1 MNSSVHLLSVWS
13 VSSRFFPDKRRGSSR
28 GSLSKHWLGVCSVPG
43 SVMVGPGR
51 AQMGETVCGHFS
63 HGGVCVVTVD
73 GSLSALAP
81 QTL

>member
-1 MNSSVHLLSVWS
+1 MPS
-13 VSSRFFPDKRRGSSR
+13 
-28 GSLSKHWLGVCSVPG
+28 

-63 HGGVCVVTVD
+63 RGGVCVVTVD